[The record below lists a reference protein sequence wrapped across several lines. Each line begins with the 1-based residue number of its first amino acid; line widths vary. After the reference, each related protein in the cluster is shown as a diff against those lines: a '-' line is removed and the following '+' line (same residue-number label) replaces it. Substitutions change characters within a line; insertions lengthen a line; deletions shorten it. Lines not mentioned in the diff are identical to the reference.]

1 MVAED
6 AAATT
11 AAAPTELVMRFRVTT
26 FVPGTDGRATVDLH
40 AVDPYVDDDP
50 ASPRE
55 HPNKAVWLE
64 SPSGAI
70 VFHVTAPGVSDLFA
84 LGREFEV
91 RLSAVDA
98 AVG

>member
-1 MVAED
+1 MGADD
-6 AAATT
+6 AAA
-11 AAAPTELVMRFRVTT
+11 APAGPPSDLVMRFRVTT
-26 FVPGTDGRATVDLH
+26 FVPGEDGRATVDLH

-55 HPNKAVWLE
+55 HPNKGIWKE
-64 SPSGAI
+64 SPSGAL
-70 VFHVTAPGVSDLFA
+70 VFHVTVPGVSDLFA

-91 RLSAVDA
+91 RLVPVDA